1 MYLVPP
7 TIAIL
12 AVKNQD
18 VKDVYH
24 VIVFSIVHVKNVKY
38 HFLMKL
44 KKVCFEHIIM
54 SFVLLA
60 CLITMNYS
68 SLLLFL
74 LLFTLYCTGICDAAN
89 KYADNWE
96 EFGREMNEELCC
108 LNEND
113 RTHKCYTVRKCN
125 KCDADAQAFGMSLLQ
140 WFHLPYLPLCHRPGW
155 LMRYLV
161 GPYDQELLNMLL
173 ADFVAGLTVALTY
186 VPQALSY
193 AKLANLPPINGLY
206 ACILPAAVYCFY
218 GTSMQLAVGP
228 VAIVSLLTGGLV
240 SQYQPDYA
248 TNTVGAVDTAAQAC
262 LSVGIIM
269 CCMALLNLGSF
280 IQFIAHPVMSGFT
293 TGAAMSIGLSQV
305 KSAFGFATL
314 PSNCVGYTDGNSA
327 AQQGMAAYP
336 YNSDVMAWYTRNWYA
351 KFSVSA
357 TATTKQVAT
366 ANAILQGNPNAI
378 NPLAIKICFGIFV
391 PITIINYF
399 KSNVFKATPERKKR
413 WSYWLFNIITSL
425 LPFFCLIIAT
435 NQSYQIKKN
444 SDFYSNSLSIV
455 GVVAPGLNILRTPK
469 MQHPFGPFFV
479 DCIEI
484 ALIAF
489 MESYAVAR
497 RIASTNH
504 QVTHFCYISPP
515 R

>member
-38 HFLMKL
+38 HFLMNL
-44 KKVCFEHIIM
+44 KKVCFEYIIM
-54 SFVLLA
+54 SFVSLA

-68 SLLLFL
+68 SLLLFHP
-74 LLFTLYCTGICDAAN
+74 LFTLPCTGICDAAN

-125 KCDADAQAFGMSLLQ
+125 KCDADAQAFGMSLVQ

-193 AKLANLPPINGLY
+193 AKLANLPPVNGLY
-206 ACILPAAVYCFY
+206 TCILPAAVYCVF

-228 VAIVSLLTGGLV
+228 VAIVSLLAGKIV
-240 SQYQPDYA
+240 AQYQPDFA

-262 LSVGIIM
+262 ICMGIIM
-269 CCMALLNLGSF
+269 CGMAIFNLGSF
-280 IQFIAHPVMSGFT
+280 IQFISQPVMSGFT

-305 KSAFGFATL
+305 KSAFGFFTQ
-314 PSNCVGYTDGNSA
+314 PSNCRGYDYGTGPG
-327 AQQGMAAYP
+327 QQGQSDFP
-336 YNSDVMAWYTRNWYA
+336 YNSDVMGWYIRNWNA
-351 KFSVSA
+351 QFSISPFA
-357 TATTKQVAT
+357 TAKQVTA
-366 ANAILQGNPNAI
+366 ANAILQGTPKAI
-378 NPLAIKICFGIFV
+378 NPWAVKICFGIFV

-399 KSNVFKATPERKKR
+399 KTNVFPATPERKKR

-435 NQSYQIKKN
+435 NQAYQIKKN
-444 SDFYSNSLSIV
+444 TDFYSSTLNIV
-455 GVVAPGLNILRTPK
+455 GPVSPGLYITRVPK
-469 MQHPFGPFFV
+469 IQHPFGPFFL

-484 ALIAF
+484 ALIAY
-489 MESYAVAR
+489 MESYAIAR
-497 RIASTNH
+497 KIATSNQ
-504 QVTHFCYISPP
+504 QVTPMLLIFP
-515 R
+515 